1 MFNSRHFRRNW
12 DICVSIRNHFC
23 SIIFKT
29 ALNYTNTCLTCSNLR
44 KCKLG
49 NFYDKINQEKRGRTL
64 GKNRLRYTCIYI
76 MSNCFF
82 LSKRF
87 IQEFPQED
95 NNLKV
100 GNEKP
105 LYWGVLYNVIFLFS
119 MYFQIYN
126 MARLFTE
133 NCIFLIIISSC
144 SFRPFYESFKFQCG
158 LWIYEMVNSWK
169 SAKDKN
175 IMTKFF
181 LQYTGAELWH
191 THRTT
196 HELQPSVLTQW
207 GIDQHRLRI
216 LRNFGFCKSKNLLRI
231 WL

>member
-12 DICVSIRNHFC
+12 DICVSLRNHFC

-29 ALNYTNTCLTCSNLR
+29 ALNHTNTCLTCSNLR

-105 LYWGVLYNVIFLFS
+105 LYWEFFTMWFS
-119 MYFQIYN
+119 CFQ
-126 MARLFTE
+126 
-133 NCIFLIIISSC
+133 CIFKFIIWQDC
-144 SFRPFYESFKFQCG
+144 SQKIVYF
-158 LWIYEMVNSWK
+158 W
-169 SAKDKN
+169 
-175 IMTKFF
+175 
-181 LQYTGAELWH
+181 
-191 THRTT
+191 
-196 HELQPSVLTQW
+196 
-207 GIDQHRLRI
+207 
-216 LRNFGFCKSKNLLRI
+216 
-231 WL
+231 